1 MNFTEFKNEIDKV
14 VCSYNSDTKEYTIKI
29 IDFGVNVTGA
39 SNFLDLIDSKNKEV
53 NQAREKVLAET
64 ENLDPAEEGY
74 DEIVKMRNEVM
85 SKPNLEESSD
95 RSGIGST
102 VSPLLLTYNNTLT
115 ESVSLDE
122 DFESLYQLVL
132 TNIYNITEKSE
143 TNEVFSKKIEEADAN
158 EFLKKLNYRLNN
170 TSNFIAANGRI
181 GNASFVIS
189 NSSNKEKIENAQAL
203 NKSNRKITNI
213 YDDRLLDNVIVTGRK
228 AEESQPC
235 VAFVYTVEDNKL
247 FYEIINIGD
256 KPENQYMSFEF

>member
-122 DFESLYQLVL
+122 
-132 TNIYNITEKSE
+132 
-143 TNEVFSKKIEEADAN
+143 
-158 EFLKKLNYRLNN
+158 
-170 TSNFIAANGRI
+170 
-181 GNASFVIS
+181 
-189 NSSNKEKIENAQAL
+189 
-203 NKSNRKITNI
+203 
-213 YDDRLLDNVIVTGRK
+213 
-228 AEESQPC
+228 
-235 VAFVYTVEDNKL
+235 
-247 FYEIINIGD
+247 
-256 KPENQYMSFEF
+256 